1 MVILGLN
8 ILHDATATLLVDGDI
23 AASVAEER
31 LSRIKF
37 HCGFPYRAIAE
48 VLRIAGI
55 SPEQVDQVVLS
66 FNSNFDKMPRYYTDY
81 VVDRSGRFD
90 TANEKDLAFRRR
102 MILDQIT
109 RRFRGDPWEDGREY
123 ALKKYRNALA
133 QCGITNARITTRD
146 HHASHAAS
154 AYYQGGKERALIITG
169 DGSGDGQ
176 SMAVFIGEG
185 GAIKR
190 LHSVL
195 DRHSLGK
202 FYSGVTKYLGF
213 KRNRHEGKITG
224 LAAYGDPEKLKPELR
239 ELVDIAADHRDFR
252 TPLAEKL
259 SPAQIRR
266 ANLIHFLRGDY
277 YGSHYSNVQLDY
289 LHQTFKYRWHK
300 GKPVNHP
307 PGLGSNT
314 YHREDIAAAAQ
325 ALLEENVV
333 AFVKTFIEETGIKD
347 IVLAGGIFANVKVN
361 QRIAEIEGVR
371 SVFIHPNMGDGGTAT
386 GAAMLVWADHL
397 QEQGKIY
404 EPHTIENVYYGP
416 GYSESE
422 IQKILLKY
430 SFSMR
435 RSNDIEAD
443 TAELVAKKKIVGR
456 FDGRMEYG
464 PRALGNRSILA
475 DPTDPTI
482 NDWLNERLQRT
493 EFMPFAPSVLYEA
506 APKLY
511 KNYRSGEYP
520 SYFMTITFDVEPEWI
535 ERARAVCHVDGTAR
549 PQVVKKS
556 ANPSYY
562 RILKE
567 YEKRTGLP
575 LFVNTS
581 FNMHEEPIV
590 CTPDDALRS
599 LEKGCVD
606 VLSIGPFLVWKKG
619 ADPLKGSSPE

>member
-1 MVILGLN
+1 MVVLGLN
-8 ILHDATATLLVDGDI
+8 ILHDATATLLVDGKI

-31 LSRIKF
+31 LSRVKY
-37 HCGFPYRAIAE
+37 HCGFPYRAIGE
-48 VLRIAGI
+48 VLRIAGV
-55 SPEQVDQVVLS
+55 SPQHVDKVVLG
-66 FNSNFDKMPRYYTDY
+66 FNSNLDRMPRYYTDY
-81 VVDRSGRFD
+81 VVDRSGEWD
-90 TANEKDLAFRRR
+90 TANEKDLAYRTR
-102 MILDQIT
+102 MLKDQMM
-109 RRFRGDPWEDGREY
+109 RRFRSDVWEDGRRY
-123 ALKKYRNALA
+123 ALKKYKRALER
-133 QCGITNARITTRD
+133 CGISNAEISTRD
-146 HHASHAAS
+146 HHLCHAAS

-185 GAIKR
+185 GKISR

-213 KRNRHEGKITG
+213 KRNRHEGKVTG
-224 LAAYGDPEKLKPELR
+224 LAAYGDPEKLKSELR
-239 ELVDIAADHRDFR
+239 QLVDIVEDHRDFR
-252 TPLAEKL
+252 TPIAETKT
-259 SPAQIRR
+259 PAQIKRT
-266 ANLIHFLRGDY
+266 NLIHFLRGDY
-277 YGSHYSNVQLDY
+277 YGSHYSNLQIDY
-289 LHQTFKYRWHK
+289 LRETFRYRFHK
-300 GKPVNHP
+300 GKVLKVP

-314 YHREDIAAAAQ
+314 YHREDIAAASQ

-333 AFVKTFIEETGIKD
+333 AFVRSFIEETGIYD

-386 GAAMLVWADHL
+386 GATLLVWSEYL
-397 QEQGKIY
+397 NEQNRIL
-404 EPHTIENVYYGP
+404 EPETIDNVYYGP
-416 GYSESE
+416 EFSESE
-422 IQKILLKY
+422 IQKALLKY
-430 SFSMR
+430 SFVMR
-435 RSNDIEAD
+435 RSEDIEAD
-443 TAELVAKKKIVGR
+443 TAELVARKKIVGR

-482 NDWLNERLQRT
+482 NDWLNDRLKRT

-506 APKLY
+506 APTLY
-511 KNYRSGEYP
+511 KNYSSGEYP
-520 SYFMTITFDVEPEWI
+520 SYFMTITFDVHREWV
-535 ERARAVCHVDGTAR
+535 ERAQAVAHVDGTAR
-549 PQVVKKS
+549 PQVVKES

-575 LFVNTS
+575 LLVNTS

-599 LEKGCVD
+599 LERGCVD
-606 VLSIGPFLVWKKG
+606 VLSIGPFLVWKEG
-619 ADPLKGSSPE
+619 GNPFIDQ